1 MKKERVFAIFGM
13 GTFGSEVA
21 EVLATQ
27 GGKIIAVDNRAK
39 TIEKMKEK
47 VTQAMIIDSTDEESL
62 KNLPLEDIDVA
73 VIAIGEQIEAS
84 ILTTALLKKLGIP
97 YIIARAI
104 TDIHAQVLKQVGAS
118 EVINIELDEG
128 RRLAQRL
135 IAPDIIERIPIS
147 KNQTLAEIVIP
158 KEFVGKTLLTLD
170 LRKKLNINVISVKRT
185 ITDIDD
191 LGNPVKEEQIIT
203 PQPDHVLED
212 KDILVIIG
220 SDADINTFK
229 DL

>member
-1 MKKERVFAIFGM
+1 MK
-13 GTFGSEVA
+13 
-21 EVLATQ
+21 
-27 GGKIIAVDNRAK
+27 D
-39 TIEKMKEK
+39 K
-47 VTQAMIIDSTDEESL
+47 VTQSMIIDATDEESL

-73 VIAIGEQIEAS
+73 IIAIGEQIEAS
-84 ILTTALLKKLGIP
+84 ILTTALLKKMGIP

-118 EVINIELDEG
+118 EVINIEIDEG

-135 IAPDIIERIPIS
+135 IAPDVLERIPIS

-158 KEFVGKTLLTLD
+158 KELVGKTLLSLN

-185 ITDIDD
+185 FTDIDN
-191 LGNPVKEEQIIT
+191 LGNPVKEEKIIT
-203 PQPDHVLED
+203 PQPDQVLED

-220 SDADINTFK
+220 SDADINSLK